1 MRQEYHEEREDENMN
16 EKAGYDEGPDFNTG
30 KEIAVKEGELT
41 VPDTPI
47 IPIIEGDGIGPD
59 VSKTAIKVLDAAVSK
74 AYKDRRRIVWLP
86 ILAGE
91 TAYRERDEWL
101 PEETVEAIRDYTVAI
116 KGPLT
121 TPVGMGIRS
130 LNVTLRQRLDLFAC
144 VRPVRWIKGV
154 PSPVKNPEKLDVII
168 FRENTEDVY
177 AGVEWKQGTEDAD
190 RVLRFLTEEMNAKI
204 RRDSGIGVKPISITG
219 TKRLVRAAINY
230 AIEHE
235 RRSVTLVHKGNIM
248 KFTEG
253 AFKEWGYEVAR
264 DEFGAETITENEAGK
279 SPRNEYEGRIIIKDR
294 IADSMFQQVLLRP
307 EEYDV
312 VATTNLNG
320 DYLSDA
326 CAAQVGGLGLA
337 PGANINYETQTALF
351 EPTHGTAPK
360 YAGQDKANPSS
371 MILSGVMMLEYLGWT
386 ESAGLIVQA
395 LEKTIQ
401 QKTVTYDLERQMTEA
416 RLLKSSEFGDAVI
429 ANM

>member
-1 MRQEYHEEREDENMN
+1 MSIISGDDESDPR
-16 EKAGYDEGPDFNTG
+16 KS
-30 KEIAVKEGELT
+30 VKIMVRNGRLI
-41 VPDTPI
+41 VPDNPT

-59 VSKTAIKVLDAAVSK
+59 ISRVTRKVVDIAVTK
-74 AYKDRRRIVWLP
+74 AYQGSGRIIWLP
-86 ILAGE
+86 VLAGE
-91 TAYRERDEWL
+91 TAFREKGEWL
-101 PEETVEAIRDYTVAI
+101 PEDTVDAIRDNVVAI

-121 TPVGMGIRS
+121 TVVGGGVGS
-130 LNVTLRQRLDLFAC
+130 LNVALRQRLDLFAC
-144 VRPVRWIKGV
+144 VRPVRWISGV
-154 PSPVKNPEKLDVII
+154 PSPVRNPEKLDIVI

-177 AGVEWKQGTEDAD
+177 AGIEWKQGTEAAEK
-190 RVLRFLTEEMNAKI
+190 VYRFLSEEMNVKI

-219 TKRLVRAAINY
+219 TKRLVRAAINF
-230 AIEHE
+230 AITHR

-248 KFTEG
+248 KYTEG
-253 AFKEWGYEVAR
+253 AFREWGYEVAR
-264 DEFGAETITENEAGK
+264 DEFGDQTIKEADVEKLPADKQGGK
-279 SPRNEYEGRIIIKDR
+279 VVIKDR

-312 VATTNLNG
+312 IATTNLNG

-337 PGANINYETQTALF
+337 PGANLNYESGTAIF

-371 MILSGVMMLEYLGWT
+371 MILSAVMMLEYLGW
-386 ESAGLIVQA
+386 EEAAKFIVQA

-401 QKTVTYDLERQMTEA
+401 QKTVTYDLERQMSGA
-416 RLLKSSEFGDAVI
+416 KLLKCSEFGDAI
-429 ANM
+429 IDNIQA

>member
-1 MRQEYHEEREDENMN
+1 LSIISGDDESDPR
-16 EKAGYDEGPDFNTG
+16 KS
-30 KEIAVKEGELT
+30 VKIMVRNGRLI
-41 VPDTPI
+41 VPDNPT

-59 VSKTAIKVLDAAVSK
+59 ISRVTRKVVDIAVTK
-74 AYKDRRRIVWLP
+74 AYQGSGRIIWLP
-86 ILAGE
+86 VLAGE
-91 TAYRERDEWL
+91 TAFREKGEWL
-101 PEETVEAIRDYTVAI
+101 PEDTVDAIRDNVVAI

-121 TPVGMGIRS
+121 TVVGGGVGS
-130 LNVTLRQRLDLFAC
+130 LNVALRQRLDLFAC
-144 VRPVRWIKGV
+144 VRPVRWISGV
-154 PSPVKNPEKLDVII
+154 PSPVRNPEKLDIVI

-177 AGVEWKQGTEDAD
+177 AGIEWKQGTEAAEK
-190 RVLRFLTEEMNAKI
+190 VYRFLSEEMNVKI

-219 TKRLVRAAINY
+219 TKRLVRAAINF
-230 AIEHE
+230 AITHR

-248 KFTEG
+248 KYTEG
-253 AFKEWGYEVAR
+253 AFREWGYEVAR
-264 DEFGAETITENEAGK
+264 DEFGDQTIKEADVEKLPADKQGGK
-279 SPRNEYEGRIIIKDR
+279 VVIKDR

-312 VATTNLNG
+312 IATTNLNG

-337 PGANINYETQTALF
+337 PGANLNYESGTAIF

-371 MILSGVMMLEYLGWT
+371 MILSAVMMLEYLGW
-386 ESAGLIVQA
+386 EEAAKFIVQA

-401 QKTVTYDLERQMTEA
+401 QKTVTYDLERQMSGA
-416 RLLKSSEFGDAVI
+416 KLLKCSEFGDAI
-429 ANM
+429 IDNIQA

>member
-1 MRQEYHEEREDENMN
+1 LN
-16 EKAGYDEGPDFNTG
+16 EKLDFNTG
-30 KEIAVKEGELT
+30 QKVVVRGGELI
-41 VPDTPI
+41 VPENPI

-59 VSKTAIKVLDAAVSK
+59 ISKTTMKVLDAAVGK
-74 AYKDRRRIVWLP
+74 AYKDRRRIVWFCV
-86 ILAGE
+86 LAGE
-91 TAYRERDEWL
+91 IAYRERGEWL
-101 PEETVEAIRDYTVAI
+101 PEETVEAIRNHTVAI

-121 TPVGMGIRS
+121 TPVGMGVRS

-144 VRPVRWIKGV
+144 VRPVRWIRGV
-154 PSPVKNPEKLDVII
+154 PTPVKNPEKLDVVI

-177 AGVEWKQGTEDAD
+177 AGIEWKQGTEDAEK
-190 RVLRFLTEEMNAKI
+190 VLRFLIEEMNAKI

-219 TKRLVRAAINY
+219 TKRLVRAAIKY

-253 AFKEWGYEVAR
+253 AFREWGYEVTR
-264 DEFGAETITENEAGK
+264 DEFGDETVTENEAGK
-279 SPRNEYEGRIIIKDR
+279 LPRSKNKGRIIIKDR

-307 EEYDV
+307 EEYDII
-312 VATTNLNG
+312 ATTNLNG

-337 PGANINYETQTALF
+337 PGANINYETRTALF

-371 MILSGVMMLEYLGWT
+371 MILSGVMMLEYLGWK
-386 ESAGLIVQA
+386 EAAGLIVQA
-395 LEKTIQ
+395 LEETIR

-416 RLLKSSEFGDAVI
+416 KLLKSSEFGNAVI